1 MSNLLKLTRSYDEVG
16 NIRTF
21 VFETGGLEWQAGQ
34 YQYYILPKIV
44 GEDGEKGRFFTISS
58 APSEHE
64 IHISTR
70 VTDSKFKQ
78 ALNNLQPGDTIERK
92 DIEGDFTW
100 EDESDKRV
108 VLVAAGIGS
117 TPYRSM
123 LLERHAT
130 GKPLSATLLYYSRDN
145 DIAFRNELDELVE
158 QHPELTV
165 SYIIGQSVTADSIM
179 QNAPEYK
186 NQTVYISGPEPMVD
200 SIGEDLKASGVDL
213 KQDWFPGYDESSF

>member
-1 MSNLLKLTRSYDEVG
+1 MSDLLKLTRSYDEVG
-16 NIRTF
+16 NVRTY
-21 VFETGGLEWQAGQ
+21 VFESGGLEWQAGQ
-34 YQYYILPKIV
+34 YQYYILPKIE
-44 GEDGEKGRFFTISS
+44 GEDDEKGRFFTVAS

-78 ALNNLQPGDTIERK
+78 ALNSLQPDDTIERK

-100 EDESDKRV
+100 EDESDQRV

-145 DIAFRNELDELVE
+145 DIPFKQELDDLAN

-165 SYIIGQSVTADSIM
+165 SYIIGQSVTADSIIK
-179 QNAPEYK
+179 NAPDYK
-186 NQTVYISGPEPMVD
+186 NQTVYISGPEGMVD
-200 SIGEDLKASGVDL
+200 SIGEELKAGGVDL
-213 KQDWFPGYDESSF
+213 KQDWFPGYSETTF

>member
-1 MSNLLKLTRSYDEVG
+1 MSDSLKLTRSYDEVG

-21 VFETGGLEWQAGQ
+21 VFETADLEWQPGQ
-34 YQYYILPKIV
+34 YQYYTLPNIE
-44 GEDGEKGRFFTISS
+44 GEDGEKGRFFTIAS

-78 ALNNLQPGDTIERK
+78 ALNNLQLGESIQRK

-100 EDESDKRV
+100 DDESDERV

-123 LLERHAT
+123 LVERHAV
-130 GKPLSATLLYYSRDN
+130 GKPLSATLLYYCRDDN
-145 DIAFRNELDELVE
+145 IPFKNELDELVE

-165 SYIIGQSVTADSIM
+165 HYIIGQSVTADSIM
-179 QNAPEYK
+179 QNAPDYTD
-186 NQTVYISGPEPMVD
+186 QTVYISGPEPMVD
-200 SIGEDLKASGVDL
+200 SIGEELKANGVDL
-213 KQDWFPGYDESSF
+213 KQDWFPGYSETTF